1 MPDQR
6 TPSSRRTRTLPGL
19 DERGVTPAVGKTL
32 EIGIVVLFVG
42 FLTVS
47 MLGGVV
53 SDYRTATG
61 AEVGERVLA
70 TTGQEIERAVPPTA
84 RDVSVQRTVELP
96 TQIAGSGYAIGV
108 DGRSL
113 VLDHPDPAIAGRLR
127 LSLPSTVDRVEG
139 RVDAG
144 GQILVT
150 ISGDSSGLVVELT
163 DGGSR

>member
-6 TPSSRRTRTLPGL
+6 KPSVRRTRAVSGL
-19 DERGVTPAVGKTL
+19 DERGVAPAVGKTL

-42 FLTVS
+42 ALTAS
-47 MLGGVV
+47 LLGGVV
-53 SDYRTATG
+53 PDYRTATG

-70 TTGQEIERAVPPTA
+70 TTGQEVERAVPPTT
-84 RDVSVQRTVELP
+84 RNVSVRRTVELP
-96 TQIAGSGYAIGV
+96 AQIAGSGYTIRV